1 MDESQSSI
9 VGQNKELDVHSFMKN
24 NDKEDFVMDTVG
36 AVCIDSNG
44 HVASGASSGGIA
56 LKVVIVV

>member
-9 VGQNKELDVHSFMKN
+9 VGQNKELDGHSFMKN

>member
-9 VGQNKELDVHSFMKN
+9 VGQNKELDGHSFIEN

-36 AVCIDSNG
+36 VVCIDSNG